1 MTSPANPPIRLHPK
15 NPKIFE
21 FRGRPLVLVTATEHY
36 GAVMNRPFRF
46 ERYVAEAADKSLTLT
61 RLFLLFREFQSTHN
75 PYSTCKPES
84 TDYVTPFQRTGPGQA
99 ADGLPKYDL
108 TRWNPEFF
116 DRLHRFMALTS
127 ERGIVVEAV
136 LLSNT
141 YSDQVWAVNP
151 LNSVNNVNE
160 VETIPWTDYMT
171 RRHAK
176 LFAWQCAHA
185 RKMVEELNRYD
196 NVFFEI
202 CNEPGGAIAIPGAPT
217 VDEVNDWL
225 EAFARLIR
233 ETEGKLPHQH
243 LIAGQEAFS
252 YSHRLPNSGHVQQL
266 SEKSFRDFPV
276 DVVNMHPLPNMTYR
290 GKVYDLGNFMS
301 GELHLRELRRY
312 CLDVYRERK
321 PLNLDEDNAA
331 SRFRDENGWTIH
343 RKRAWT
349 TLFCGAHYDMIDF
362 SIAPYLETG
371 TPDSQK
377 LLRTWMQRLSEYMR
391 SVDLIRARPLESFL
405 TAQPENTV
413 GSVLAVEGEEYHI
426 YLADG
431 RESSDP
437 GAGGPVQGEIG
448 FHLPEGG
455 YRLTCTSPATGESSP
470 PGELCGGVNVT
481 LPLRPFTHDLV
492 VRIYKTR

>member
-1 MTSPANPPIRLHPK
+1 VISSPNPPIRLHPQ

-21 FRGRPLVLVTATEHY
+21 FRGKPLVLVTATEHY
-36 GAVMNRPFRF
+36 GAVLNRPFRF
-46 ERYVAEAADKSLTLT
+46 ERYVADAADKSQTLT
-61 RLFLLFREFQSTHN
+61 RLFLLFREFQSACN

-84 TDYVTPFQRTGPGQA
+84 TDYVAPFLRTGPGQA
-99 ADGLPKYDL
+99 SDGLPKYDL

-141 YSDQVWAVNP
+141 YADQMWAVNP

-160 VETIPWTDYMT
+160 VETIPWADYMT

-176 LFAWQCAHA
+176 LFAWQCAHV

-196 NVFFEI
+196 NVLFEV
-202 CNEPGGAIAIPGAPT
+202 CNEPGGAVAIPHAPT

-225 EAFARLIR
+225 CALARLIR
-233 ETEGKLPHQH
+233 ETEAELPCRH
-243 LIAGQEAFS
+243 LLAGQEAFA
-252 YSHRLPNSGHVQQL
+252 YSHTLPEKGAVQQL
-266 SEKSFRDFPV
+266 SERSFRDFPV

-290 GKVYDLGNFMS
+290 GRVYDLGQFMS
-301 GELHLRELRRY
+301 AELHLQELRRY
-312 CLDVYRERK
+312 CLDAYRERK

-331 SRFRDENGWTIH
+331 TRFRDENGWTIH

-362 SIAPYLETG
+362 SILPWLETG
-371 TPDSQK
+371 TPDSQRF
-377 LLRTWMQRLSEYMR
+377 LRTWMQHLSEYVK
-391 SVDLIRARPLESFL
+391 SIDVIRARPLESFL
-405 TAQPENTV
+405 TAQPAGTV
-413 GSVLAVEGEEYHI
+413 GSALAVEGEEYHI

-431 RESSDP
+431 REFSDP
-437 GAGGPVQGEIG
+437 GAGGPVVGKIG
-448 FHLPEGG
+448 FRLPEGG
-455 YRLTCTSPATGESSP
+455 YRVTCFSPATGESSTP
-470 PGELCGGVNVT
+470 TELRGGADVT
-481 LPLRPFTHDLV
+481 LPLKPFTHDV
-492 VRIYKTR
+492 VVCIDKNR